1 MFRSSSLV
9 ITISDLAQK
18 SLKEIR
24 VGHRTNEATS
34 LSLFRLALE
43 AAVISRYGDWLR
55 LFSQFKSIVLNK
67 HDSLS
72 LFDKK
77 LVRWVETKG
86 RTLGCEEKDR
96 RVTMMNFHESGKGLT
111 EMTRDELLFF
121 YLDTL
126 DSWSAKVGTLLQN
139 DESAA
144 ASLRNDALSKL
155 KMLEWADV
163 KTIITIIERTQED
176 IQRLDEVEQS
186 LMPRFAIPQFRR

>member
-9 ITISDLAQK
+9 ITLSDLALK
-18 SLKEIR
+18 SLREVKASNRSDE
-24 VGHRTNEATS
+24 GTS

-55 LFSQFKSIVLNK
+55 LFSQFKAIIRSK
-67 HDSLS
+67 ESSLTS
-72 LFDKK
+72 FDKK

-86 RTLGCEEKDR
+86 RTLGCEERDR
-96 RVTMMNFHESGKGLT
+96 RVTMISFHDSNKALT
-111 EMTRDELLFF
+111 ELCRDELLFF

-126 DSWSAKVGTLLQN
+126 DSWSAKVGRLMLG

-144 ASLRNDALSKL
+144 SSLRNDALARL

-163 KTIITIIERTQED
+163 KTIVTIIQRTQED
-176 IQRLDEVEQS
+176 VQRLSEVEQS
-186 LMPRFAIPQFRR
+186 LMPQFPVPNFHR